1 IVNAVEAEAERQAL
15 SYRRLPS
22 GAGHDA
28 QFMASVCPAGMIFVP
43 CVDGISHNVKEHSA
57 AKDLIAGANVLLQ
70 VVLQRAQRMD

>member
-1 IVNAVEAEAERQAL
+1 T
-15 SYRRLPS
+15 

-43 CVDGISHNVKEHSA
+43 CVDGISHNVKEHSE

-70 VVLQRAQRMD
+70 VVLQRAQRTA

>member
-1 IVNAVEAEAERQAL
+1 

-22 GAGHDA
+22 RAGHDA
-28 QFMASVCPAGMIFVP
+28 KFMASVWPAGMIFVP
-43 CVDGISHNVKEHSA
+43 FVDGISHNVKEHSA

>member
-1 IVNAVEAEAERQAL
+1 
-15 SYRRLPS
+15 
-22 GAGHDA
+22 
-28 QFMASVCPAGMIFVP
+28 MIFVP